1 MKVDISSIRETRG
14 GSIPFEGNLEI
25 DTSCLEMQVELVQ
38 PVAIKGLITNTGDG
52 FLVQGEVAYTY
63 RTNCDRCLEQV
74 LAAAKVDVTEQFASY
89 SPVETDEPVYLVQ
102 GDLIDLSDSI
112 REQVFL
118 SLPMKNTCKADCR
131 GLCPQCGQNLN
142 YQECNCHNES
152 FNPQFLKLKS
162 LLSQKGGGSD
172 GKPQE

>member
-1 MKVDISSIRETRG
+1 MKVDISSIRETHG

-25 DTSCLEMQVELVQ
+25 DTSGLEMEVELIQ

-74 LAAAKVDVTEQFASY
+74 IGAAKIDVTEQFASY
-89 SPVETDEPVYLVQ
+89 SPVKTDEPVYLVQ

-142 YQECNCHNES
+142 YQECNCRHES